1 MQVVKQLMEGGYRH
15 TARARQSRWYGWSQN
30 ACFTH
35 RLAPPWFSKD
45 ATCKL
50 RHQCTPSAFRL
61 LPESALSPHTTR
73 FAYVN
78 HLVFCK
84 SVASRSSVMIQAKQE
99 GRARD
104 RKCPSWPEPS
114 ACSKRMA
121 SSPGVGPQLSLLPI
135 CAPVYKCPPHQL
147 ETLCE
152 STVLENS
159 TVATSPSVV

>member
-1 MQVVKQLMEGGYRH
+1 MTDSLFRGRAFVQVVKQLMEGGYRH

-35 RLAPPWFSKD
+35 RLAPPWSSKD

-50 RHQCTPSAFRL
+50 RHQCTPSTFRL

-104 RKCPSWPEPS
+104 RKCPSWPEAFRLFQADGFFPRGGSTIVPS
-114 ACSKRMA
+114 SY
-121 SSPGVGPQLSLLPI
+121 L
-135 CAPVYKCPPHQL
+135 CPCL
-147 ETLCE
+147 
-152 STVLENS
+152 
-159 TVATSPSVV
+159 